1 MKKNIILLLASS
13 LLSIGTTQAATKNIT
28 KCYGNKLT
36 MEASTTGN
44 SYQWYKDGTII
55 TGATNKTYTVN
66 SVEASAKYECKYT
79 TSGGTTSS
87 GNLLASGGFN
97 FDASSKGSGKGI
109 RFSENVND
117 RITNK
122 NYTIRY
128 ELDDFMT
135 NGKADPGEYTT
146 TKDPNQIKR
155 QYFSKIDP
163 KEGSH
168 MLVVDGK
175 VNSSEFK
182 IFSVYGLQLKG
193 GQTYEFS
200 CWAANID
207 EEYESKKHSS
217 GSLAKIRFLIK
228 TGETNNR
235 FIPLKAENSV
245 GNDYLQVPEARS
257 QWIEFRS
264 TYTPTSDTWA
274 DIVIE
279 NTTNVSSGDG
289 NDFVIDAVY
298 FGADKKNT
306 TPTTDVFNVTVYDTF
321 TYKFETE
328 AVCPGAEATIKT
340 TLVPVHNGTLDPNIT
355 KEWIKYS
362 DRSFASDKQNLV
374 VTAPN
379 AVGSVT
385 YELTS
390 KGQYCGNLSQTTS
403 ITVKDCGREV
413 PINHPAV
420 TYCTNQNVTLK
431 CDKTGSSVVWSHD
444 ASLTN
449 TEITVVSNSAVNK
462 EDTYKCTIT
471 TTENG
476 NTVTYIETF
485 TVKTRDCSVLV
496 EPTMCNTITE
506 STLTTSKVGDSY
518 LWKLPDG
525 STKSTTTNTLTITHT
540 NTNVGDK
547 FSYSCEIR
555 DNSML
560 IATELFDVTIID
572 CHVETDDEEELQVK
586 EDGSI
591 KLLVPEENRCSGCSY
606 NWYKKKEDG
615 TKGEAVVKNAGEEDW
630 EHTVYNAVDDEYIC
644 EIIAPNGNKHVQS
657 YTVKVY
663 TPKTSEYC
671 YTANT
676 DEQKEIITLTQGDK
690 DEYEWY
696 WMKGNQEIPFPEGSV
711 STENNSITLDV
722 NYFVEDSNSNFPVK
736 VHIVEKFAHKVETTT
751 TETPEEDTTTDVVPD
766 VEDPITPPVTPE
778 PPVITP
784 EPPVTPEP
792 PIAPAPSVSTRAYGV
807 NINSS
812 ALSKDKMT
820 QINDSTFT
828 YNYQIIDETSGETID
843 VADEFVVN
851 PNCKYDETFPPKS
864 AGMSSHNCNV
874 RLTDKGINGC
884 TAYTGNDPNNKYFI
898 EVDGGDT
905 AGPVFSIK
913 QPGKLIKDKKYILS
927 FLVRETTTTAGNPK
941 TTNPAKIDFSI
952 NYKNRRDPITNVLT
966 IDQQDWKEYTFNY
979 PAKEDCDEVI
989 ITLTNYTTSS
999 GHNDFAIDDI
1009 TFTLK
1014 EEATSRNL
1022 LTERNVTALNDE
1034 VIDED
1039 GDGYVMWRDE
1049 HILYIYPNTTQTF
1062 TESSSPNVEFEKE
1075 ITLPTGEKINFRYD
1089 PNIYDGAMTKYEAN
1103 DYKTD
1108 EHGCTHYAY
1117 FTLNLIEIEPD
1128 KFFTPN
1134 GDGVND
1140 KWMVEGIETAPNAH
1154 VMIYDR
1160 YSKLLYKCKGSDF
1173 QGWDG
1178 NYNGHGMVQDD
1189 YWYVILIP
1197 ETNETLSGHFT
1208 LKR

>member
-1 MKKNIILLLASS
+1 MKKNIILLLVSS

-66 SVEASAKYECKYT
+66 SVEASAKYECKIT
-79 TSGGTTSS
+79 TNGTSANT
-87 GNLLASGGFN
+87 GNLISLGDFEFNNESQYKRYKQHISDPVRGDSYDIEYQLDQLNLSNQANSG
-97 FDASSKGSGKGI
+97 DYCTS
-109 RFSENVND
+109 
-117 RITNK
+117 TNPS
-122 NYTIRY
+122 N
-128 ELDDFMT
+128 
-135 NGKADPGEYTT
+135 
-146 TKDPNQIKR
+146 IKP
-155 QYFSKIDP
+155 QYFSYITAKV
-163 KEGSH
+163 GSK
-168 MLVVDGK
+168 MLVVDGAAS
-175 VNSSEFK
+175 SSEFQVFHVRELK
-182 IFSVYGLQLKG
+182 LKG
-193 GQTYEFS
+193 GVTYQFS
-200 CWAANID
+200 CYAANID
-207 EEYESKKHSS
+207 KEYFTQNH
-217 GSLAKIRFLIK
+217 GTNSLPKIKF
-228 TGETNNR
+228 
-235 FIPLKAENSV
+235 
-245 GNDYLQVPEARS
+245 
-257 QWIEFRS
+257 
-264 TYTPTSDTWA
+264 
-274 DIVIE
+274 VIE
-279 NTTNVSSGDG
+279 ADGHGKQVLGGGYMTLTDELGVWKEYKATFKPNNDCNWAHITIINTTNTTVAG
-289 NDFVIDAVY
+289 NDFVLDGIY
-298 FGADKKNT
+298 FGAEQT
-306 TPTTDVFNVTVYDTF
+306 TTGSTTTDEFNLTVYDTF

-431 CDKTGSSVVWSHD
+431 CDKTGSSVKWDHD

-449 TEITVVSNSAVNK
+449 TEITVVSNSAINK

-722 NYFVEDSNSNFPVK
+722 NYFVKDNNSNFPVK

-766 VEDPITPPVTPE
+766 VEDPITPPVTPD
-778 PPVITP
+778 
-784 EPPVTPEP
+784 P
-792 PIAPAPSVSTRAYGV
+792 PIVPVPGPGPTISPASTSAYGV

-828 YNYQIIDETSGETID
+828 YNYQTINETSGETID
-843 VADEFVVN
+843 VADVFVVN
-851 PNCKYDETFPPKS
+851 PKCKYDETFPPKS
-864 AGMSSHNCNV
+864 AGMSSHDCNV

-884 TAYTGNDPNNKYFI
+884 TAYTENDPNNKYFI

-913 QPGKLIKDKKYILS
+913 QPGKLIKGKKYILS

-941 TTNPAKIDFSI
+941 TTNPAKIDFTI
-952 NYKNRRDPITNVLT
+952 NFGDRRDPITNVLT
-966 IDQQDWKEYTFNY
+966 IEQQDWKEYKFNY
-979 PAKEDCDEVI
+979 TAKEDCDEVI
-989 ITLTNYTTSS
+989 ITLSNYTTSS

-1014 EEATSRNL
+1014 KEATSRNL
-1022 LTERNVTALNDE
+1022 LAERNVTALNDE

-1140 KWMVEGIETAPNAH
+1140 KWMVEGIDTAPNAH

>member
-1 MKKNIILLLASS
+1 
-13 LLSIGTTQAATKNIT
+13 
-28 KCYGNKLT
+28 

-44 SYQWYKDGTII
+44 SYQWYENGTKIN
-55 TGATNKTYTVN
+55 GATNKTYTVN
-66 SVEASAKYECKYT
+66 SVTANAKYECKIT
-79 TSGGTTSS
+79 TNGGSKTT
-87 GNLLASGGFN
+87 N
-97 FDASSKGSGKGI
+97 FLKS
-109 RFSENVND
+109 
-117 RITNK
+117 
-122 NYTIRY
+122 
-128 ELDDFMT
+128 T
-135 NGKADPGEYTT
+135 NGKDYGDFEFPASQATSWDQYKESFEVDDQIRNEKYYARIELKKFMQDGVCDAGESTT
-146 TKDPNQIKR
+146 TKNPNLIKPAWFNSTSAY
-155 QYFSKIDP
+155 QNNY
-163 KEGSH
+163 
-168 MLVVDGK
+168 MLAVDGPQA
-175 VNSSEFK
+175 NAGAFEF
-182 IFSVYGLQLKG
+182 FEVYDLKLKA
-193 GQTYEFS
+193 GQEYEFS
-200 CWAANID
+200 CYIINID
-207 EEYESKKHSS
+207 KKYTPGGSRSLPQLQFKLVQGGNVLKS
-217 GSLAKIRFLIK
+217 GNLFTIDPSLTKWGK
-228 TGETNNR
+228 YD
-235 FIPLKAENSV
+235 V
-245 GNDYLQVPEARS
+245 
-257 QWIEFRS
+257 
-264 TYTPTSDTWA
+264 TYTASQNLDGVKLIISNQTQ
-274 DIVIE
+274 
-279 NTTNVSSGDG
+279 GQDG
-289 NDFVIDAVY
+289 NDFAIDAVY
-298 FGADKKNT
+298 FGAKQNSAST
-306 TPTTDVFNVTVYDTF
+306 TTTDVFNLTVYDTF
-321 TYKFETE
+321 TYKFETTP
-328 AVCPGAEATIKT
+328 VCPGAEATITT

-431 CDKTGSSVVWSHD
+431 CDKTGSSVKWDHD

-555 DNSML
+555 ENSML

-591 KLLVPEENRCSGCSY
+591 KLLVPEENRCNGCSY

-630 EHTVYNAVDDEYIC
+630 EHTVYNAVEDEYIC

-696 WMKGNQEIPFPEGSV
+696 WMKGNQEIPFPEGSI
-711 STENNSITLDV
+711 STENNIITLNED
-722 NYFVEDSNSNFPVK
+722 YFVQNGNANYPII
-736 VHIVEKFAHKVETTT
+736 VHILEKYSHKLEIKSNDTQKEENSTDILPDT
-751 TETPEEDTTTDVVPD
+751 EDTEDTGNTGNTNT
-766 VEDPITPPVTPE
+766 DPINPVPGPGPT
-778 PPVITP
+778 IS
-784 EPPVTPEP
+784 
-792 PIAPAPSVSTRAYGV
+792 PAPTVSTKSFGV

-812 ALSKDKMT
+812 KLSKDT
-820 QINDSTFT
+820 PRSNDSTFT
-828 YNYQIIDETSGETID
+828 YNYQIVDNTSGETID
-843 VADEFVVN
+843 VADVFVVN
-851 PNCKYDETFPPKS
+851 PKCKYNETFPAKS
-864 AGMSSHNCNV
+864 AGMSSHDCNV

-884 TAYTGNDPNNKYFI
+884 TAYKGDDPNNKYFI

-913 QPGKLIKDKKYILS
+913 QPGKLIKGKKYLLT
-927 FLVRETTTTAGNPK
+927 FLVRETSTTSGNPP
-941 TTNPAKIDFSI
+941 TTNPAKIDFKITI
-952 NYKNRRDPITNVLT
+952 NGQRYGITNEIT
-966 IDQQDWKEYTFNY
+966 ITNQEWERREFNY
-979 PAKEDCDEVI
+979 IALDDEEKVI
-989 ITLTNYTTSS
+989 ITVSNFTTSS

-1009 TFTLK
+1009 TFTLQ
-1014 EEATSRNL
+1014 EDIASRNAL
-1022 LTERNVTALNDE
+1022 ALRNATAFNNDE
-1034 VIDED
+1034 VVDED
-1039 GDGYVMWRDE
+1039 GDGYVMWRAE
-1049 HILYIYPNTTQTF
+1049 HIHYIYPETTQTIV
-1062 TESSSPNVEFEKE
+1062 ESSSPNLEFEKE
-1075 ITLPTGEKINFRYD
+1075 ITLPSGDQINFRYD
-1089 PNIYDGAMTKYEAN
+1089 PSIYDGVMTQYQ
-1103 DYKTD
+1103 DSTYKED
-1108 EHGCTHYAY
+1108 EHGCKHYAY
-1117 FTLNLIEIEPD
+1117 FTLNLIEIKPD
-1128 KFFTPN
+1128 LFFSPN
-1134 GDGVND
+1134 GDGVHD
-1140 KWMVEGIETAPNAH
+1140 RWMVEGIETAPNAH
-1154 VMIYDR
+1154 IMIYDR
-1160 YSKLLYKCKGSDF
+1160 HSKLLYKGKGSDF

-1178 NYNGHGMVQDD
+1178 NYNNHGMVQDD
-1189 YWYVILIP
+1189 YWYVILVP
-1197 ETNETLSGHFT
+1197 ETNETISGHFI